1 MKQKLP
7 KTTIK
12 TQKIRKHDPRQ
23 IQEPLT
29 NQSSQLMPQ

>member
-12 TQKIRKHDPRQ
+12 TQKIRKHDPKTDTGTLN
-23 IQEPLT
+23 E
-29 NQSSQLMPQ
+29 SK